1 MISSKSQMSIVQ
13 GLGVGCSMMPLATWG
28 EPGRGVKPSQVEAGA
43 PPGAAVETAKIAAQ
57 HRRTDSIL
65 YLKKQQF
72 PLDRSEGQ
80 DIALY
85 MQLLLASRELL
96 CCSAILSLG

>member
-43 PPGAAVETAKIAAQ
+43 PPGAAVETVKMAAQ
-57 HRRTDSIL
+57 HKRTDSIFFVVL
-65 YLKKQQF
+65 INF
-72 PLDRSEGQ
+72 HSIRGQ

-85 MQLLLASRELL
+85 MQLL
-96 CCSAILSLG
+96 

>member
-43 PPGAAVETAKIAAQ
+43 PPGAAVETAKMVAQ
-57 HRRTDSIL
+57 HKRTDSIFFVVL
-65 YLKKQQF
+65 INF
-72 PLDRSEGQ
+72 HSIRGQ

-85 MQLLLASRELL
+85 MQLL
-96 CCSAILSLG
+96 